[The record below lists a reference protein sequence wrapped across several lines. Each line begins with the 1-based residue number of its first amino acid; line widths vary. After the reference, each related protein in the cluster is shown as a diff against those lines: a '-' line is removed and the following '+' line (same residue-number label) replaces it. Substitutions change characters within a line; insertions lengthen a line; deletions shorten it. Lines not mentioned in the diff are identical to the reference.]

1 MISDMCMPV
10 GTTVQRGNRKAKTS
24 DVGTRLACIM
34 AKKPVSLE
42 RLEYEGA
49 LWEIQMERWP
59 GQTGELGTSTCR
71 GVPTRYDLG

>member
-42 RLEYEGA
+42 RLE
-49 LWEIQMERWP
+49 
-59 GQTGELGTSTCR
+59 
-71 GVPTRYDLG
+71 